1 MIAWTSVVN
10 CGNIQSETCPKDG
23 PATIEVG
30 YDSYIKFSG
39 ILECSFVIKPKSVL
53 FVKVEME
60 FKNSIHYI
68 TFFNG
73 HTISKSCKYNPK
85 EILKYI
91 ITSLEFSKA
100 EIQGTLNSTLASNW
114 HQIAIDRK
122 PGNSIHRSE
131 IMLPTGKGILDLT
144 LFVLDRVLSHIK
156 IETLKTATTT
166 TTKTTTK
173 DYQMWRRKLMNKT
186 NDLEEESE
194 RSKKYPTTKTQENAT
209 IEITKNLGGCPLW
222 WWQLMGPCTESAYRI
237 TSPYHSKSANNS
249 EASSIS
255 NTTIALVLSL
265 ILLGVL
271 VIFLSVA
278 LVVQVALKSQN
289 QIIPVVSFSNNVIH
303 VQATTNSEID
313 PEGSSSN
320 HQEIRNVSNVQ
331 SISNVPSVSNIPS
344 VPNVP
349 RSLPS
354 YSECE
359 FDQHNQNNL
368 SSTNQEPPSYDDALK
383 VELNLIMQPY
393 VGIRL

>member
-1 MIAWTSVVN
+1 MKTS
-10 CGNIQSETCPKDG
+10 T
-23 PATIEVG
+23 T
-30 YDSYIKFSG
+30 
-39 ILECSFVIKPKSVL
+39 
-53 FVKVEME
+53 
-60 FKNSIHYI
+60 
-68 TFFNG
+68 T
-73 HTISKSCKYNPK
+73 T
-85 EILKYI
+85 
-91 ITSLEFSKA
+91 T
-100 EIQGTLNSTLASNW
+100 TT
-114 HQIAIDRK
+114 
-122 PGNSIHRSE
+122 
-131 IMLPTGKGILDLT
+131 T
-144 LFVLDRVLSHIK
+144 
-156 IETLKTATTT
+156 TATTT
-166 TTKTTTK
+166 KA
-173 DYQMWRRKLMNKT
+173 YQMWRRELMNKMK
-186 NDLEEESE
+186 DLEEDSE
-194 RSKKYPTTKTQENAT
+194 RLKKYPTTTTTMTTTAAQDNAT
-209 IEITKNLGGCPLW
+209 TEITKNLGGCPLW

>member
-1 MIAWTSVVN
+1 MIASVVN
-10 CGNIQSETCPKDG
+10 CGNIHSETCPEGG
-23 PATIEVG
+23 PATIID

-39 ILECSFVIKPKSVL
+39 NWECSFVIKPKSVL

-73 HTISKSCKYNPK
+73 HTISKPCKYNQK

-91 ITSLEFSKA
+91 ITSLKVGKA
-100 EIQGTLNSTLASNW
+100 EIQATLNSTLASNW
-114 HQIAIDRK
+114 HQIAIQ
-122 PGNSIHRSE
+122 RSE

-255 NTTIALVLSL
+255 NTTIALILSL

-289 QIIPVVSFSNNVIH
+289 QVVPVVSFSNNVIH